1 MANISSR
8 KNKDGKIVSYRIRV
22 ARGYDA
28 CGNKLRP
35 FELTWAPP
43 EGMTARQTEKELNRV
58 AVEFEQ
64 QCKAGLA
71 GNGKQKFS
79 TYADYVVKLKAQSG
93 ELRRHTLARY
103 QDLLKRINAGI
114 GHIKLCDLRP
124 QHLNALY
131 EQLAKNGLRRSS
143 GKATLRPDAG
153 LPERI
158 HVAGYTSIEK
168 FLKECAG
175 ISATTYKSAVKGRTI
190 SADCAKKLA
199 NALNTDV
206 TELFTLERD
215 MRPLSAKTVREHHAL
230 IHVILRQAEQELLV
244 PYNAADKAKPPKV
257 DKTHANYFEQDE
269 ITAILEAA
277 EQEPLK
283 WRLLLHLMLVTGG
296 RRGEILGLTWDN
308 VDFVFSKIHIEKCVY
323 YEKEIGIYVDK
334 PKTERSVRYI
344 RLPAETMQLI
354 ARYRDEYYEPLKAAA
369 GDKWQGEGFLF
380 VSDTGDKIGRVMH
393 PDSVTGYCDQFA
405 ERYGLRHIDPHAFRH
420 TSASILYFAGVDSI
434 SISAH
439 LGHAKVS
446 TTTDLYSHVIAEA
459 QSRVANVMGDIILTT
474 RKPLPSADSAEEKKR
489 EETG

>member
-1 MANISSR
+1 MTPAVILFPSSYFSEKRPDEDLQAEFDAVQNTGLFETRLFSYDKWSHEGRLSITCGDRTPACAIYRGWMMKPEQYAAFYQQLRGKGITLITTPEEYARFHLFPNIYPALGTDTAPMLVFP
-8 KNKDGKIVSYRIRV
+8 DGRV
-22 ARGYDA
+22 DLDA
-28 CGNKLRP
+28 
-35 FELTWAPP
+35 
-43 EGMTARQTEKELNRV
+43 V
-58 AVEFEQ
+58 
-64 QCKAGLA
+64 KAA
-71 GNGKQKFS
+71 FPRFMVK
-79 TYADYVVKLKAQSG
+79 DYV
-93 ELRRHTLARY
+93 
-103 QDLLKRINAGI
+103 
-114 GHIKLCDLRP
+114 
-124 QHLNALY
+124 
-131 EQLAKNGLRRSS
+131 
-143 GKATLRPDAG
+143 
-153 LPERI
+153 
-158 HVAGYTSIEK
+158 
-168 FLKECAG
+168 
-175 ISATTYKSAVKGRTI
+175 KSVKGRTI

-230 IHVILRQAEQELLV
+230 IHMILRQAEQELLV
-244 PYNAADKAKPPKV
+244 PYTAADKAKPPKV

-369 GDKWQGEGFLF
+369 GDKWQGEGSLF

-446 TTTDLYSHVIAEA
+446 TTFPV
-459 QSRVANVMGDIILTT
+459 
-474 RKPLPSADSAEEKKR
+474 
-489 EETG
+489 